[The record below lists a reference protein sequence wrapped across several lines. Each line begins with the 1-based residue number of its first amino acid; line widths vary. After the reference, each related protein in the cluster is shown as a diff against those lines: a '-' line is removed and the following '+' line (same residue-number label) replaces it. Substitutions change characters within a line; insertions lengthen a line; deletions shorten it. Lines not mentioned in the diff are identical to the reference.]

1 MSFSDALYFISLEKT
16 FKQKFKVGITS
27 ALPFSKT
34 FTYQGSEIKGAD
46 FYSHSEGNIR
56 LSAFPVWLKFTY
68 QFNSGK
74 AFNKINRT
82 KEDIDNMPK
91 KGF

>member
-16 FKQKFKVGITS
+16 FDRKFKIGITT

-34 FTYQGSEIKGAD
+34 FTYQGTEIKGAD
-46 FYSHSEGNIR
+46 FYSHSEGNLR
-56 LSAFPVWLKFTY
+56 LPAIPFWLKFAY

-74 AFNKINRT
+74 AGHKINRD
-82 KEDIDNMPK
+82 KEDIGNMPK